1 MGEGG
6 KRPSSLLRAAVRVQS
21 AVAPSQAMLQ
31 GSVAVSMLKLEPL
44 PKIITFDCYGTLVQ
58 WQHAVRELARAILSG
73 HSRKGNVEDQAAALA
88 NKLREVAMTQQQ
100 RPPFRCYKSV
110 LHTSLDQALADSG
123 YTASIEDQETL
134 LSILRRI
141 EPHPEVP
148 AALNRLRAC
157 YRLAIISNTDDD
169 LIAGTVAA
177 IGAPI
182 DFVITAQQAQAYKP
196 HHRLFLHAHSA
207 MGVTKEETIH
217 VGMGQFTDLKVCHE
231 LGIRSVWIDRAG
243 EPLNPDWPAHAV
255 LPDLSRLPELLLP
268 S

>member
-1 MGEGG
+1 M
-6 KRPSSLLRAAVRVQS
+6 LRLD
-21 AVAPSQAMLQ
+21 P
-31 GSVAVSMLKLEPL
+31 P
-44 PKIITFDCYGTLVQ
+44 PKVITFDCYGTLVQ
-58 WQHAVRELARAILSG
+58 WHRAVREAARAILAG
-73 HSRKGNVEDQAAALA
+73 HSREGSADGRAATLA
-88 NKLREVAMTQQQ
+88 DRLREVAMAQQQ
-100 RPPFRCYKSV
+100 RPPFRGYKAV
-110 LHTSLDQALADSG
+110 LHSGLDQAFADHG
-123 YTASIEDQETL
+123 YTATRDDQETL
-134 LSILRRI
+134 LSFLWTI

-148 AALNRLRAC
+148 AALDRLRAR

-177 IGAPI
+177 IGAPV

-196 HHRLFLHAHSA
+196 DHRLFLHAHSA

-243 EPLNPDWPAHAV
+243 DPPNPEWPPHAV